1 MLEHVKSLSNI
12 VLVST
17 RSSRIPIISLHME
30 TMLSGY
36 CEVLGAKMQ
45 YLYSITNRKESH
57 SQIMNSIP

>member
-17 RSSRIPIISLHME
+17 RSLRIPIISLHME

-36 CEVLGAKMQ
+36 CEVVGAKCSTCAA
-45 YLYSITNRKESH
+45 LRIERNPTHK
-57 SQIMNSIP
+57 

>member
-17 RSSRIPIISLHME
+17 RSSRISIISLHME

-36 CEVLGAKMQ
+36 CEVLGAKNAVLVQ
-45 YLYSITNRKESH
+45 HYE
-57 SQIMNSIP
+57 

>member
-17 RSSRIPIISLHME
+17 RNLWIPIISLHME

-36 CEVLGAKMQ
+36 CEVLGAKCSTCAA
-45 YLYSITNRKESH
+45 LRIESNPSH
-57 SQIMNSIP
+57 K